1 MFVDRFCLP
10 AGKNEPGQIKAVSE
24 VMNKTPQKYRSIC
37 IYLVLALTTTAVFY
51 QVCTYD
57 FVNYDDPDYVY
68 ENPNIQAGITPKTI
82 KWAFTTGYTAIWH
95 PLTWL
100 SHMLDWQL
108 FGPKAG
114 GHHLTNLIFHI
125 VNTLL
130 LFIVLK
136 QMTHKLWP
144 SAFVAALFALHPL
157 HVESVAWVAERKDVL
172 STFFWML
179 TMWAYLQ
186 YVRHPRVTRY
196 LLTLLTFA
204 LGLMAKPMLVT
215 LPFVLLLLD
224 YWPLARVPS
233 ERAVGKTDRRDER
246 HRDTSFNRQATYH
259 LIQEKIPFFVLS
271 AISSVVTFLVQRSS
285 GAVAELVGLPLK
297 IRIFNALTSYV
308 EYIGKMIWPVH
319 LAVFYPHPDQNVSI
333 LYAVISAV
341 LLLAVTIL
349 VFRFAKNHRYLVTGW
364 LWYLGT
370 LVPVIGLV
378 QVGQQALADRY
389 SYITLT
395 GLFIIIAWGL
405 PDLLAKWRYK
415 KIVFTLSALLIIL
428 AMSVCTYFQL
438 RHWQNSLTLFQ
449 HALDVTEDNYMAHF
463 GIAGPLREQGRLDE
477 AIYHCSEVVRLRP
490 NYLDAQ
496 INLAHV
502 LYDAGRLDEAV
513 KECRKYLQMKPDDPN
528 VLNVLGITLGQQGKF
543 DEAVKCFTEALRIKP
558 DAAAHTN
565 ISYVLAL
572 QGNLDEAAVHLAEA
586 LRLDPQLAQA
596 HYSLGQVLARKGKI
610 DEAITQFEE
619 VLRLKPDWI
628 EPMNNLAWLLAASK
642 ETTIHNPDKAIRFA
656 QRACELTN
664 YKKPDFLDTLAVA
677 YAAAGDFHKAIE
689 TAEKALE
696 LCQSSEQNTLK
707 EEIESRLALYKAS
720 RPYIE
725 TH

>member
-1 MFVDRFCLP
+1 MDNIL
-10 AGKNEPGQIKAVSE
+10 
-24 VMNKTPQKYRSIC
+24 TKYRSFWIC
-37 IYLVLALTTTAVFY
+37 LALMLITTAVFY

-57 FVNYDDPDYVY
+57 FVNYDDNVYVY
-68 ENPNIQAGITPKTI
+68 ENPNIQAGITPKAI
-82 KWAFTTGYTAIWH
+82 KWAFTTGYFANWY
-95 PLTWL
+95 PLTWF

-108 FGPKAG
+108 FGSKPA

-136 QMTHKLWP
+136 QMTHRLWP

-179 TMWAYLQ
+179 TMWAYLR
-186 YVRHPRVTRY
+186 YVKHPGVARY

-224 YWPLARVPS
+224 YWPLARVQS

-246 HRDTSFNRQATYH
+246 NMDTSFNRQATYH

-271 AISSVVTFLVQRSS
+271 VISSVVTFLVQRSS
-285 GAVAELVGLPLK
+285 GTVANLVQVPLK
-297 IRIFNALTSYV
+297 IRIFNALISYV

-319 LAVFYPHPDQNVSI
+319 LAVFYPHAGRNLSI
-333 LYAVISAV
+333 LYAIISAV
-341 LLLAVTIL
+341 LLLTATIL
-349 VFRFAKNHRYLVTGW
+349 ILRFAKNRRYLLTGW
-364 LWYLGT
+364 FWYLGT

-378 QVGQQALADRY
+378 QVGPQALADRY
-389 SYITLT
+389 TYITLT

-405 PDLLAKWRYK
+405 PDLLAGWRYK
-415 KIVFTLSALLIIL
+415 KIALTLSVLLIIL

-438 RHWQNSLTLFQ
+438 HHWQNSLTLFQ
-449 HALDVTEDNYMAHF
+449 HALDVTEDSYTTHLH
-463 GIAGPLREQGRLDE
+463 IADSLCEQNRLDE
-477 AIYHCSEVVRLRP
+477 AIGEYQKCLQRIP
-490 NYLDAQ
+490 NDPDA
-496 INLAHV
+496 
-502 LYDAGRLDEAV
+502 
-513 KECRKYLQMKPDDPN
+513 
-528 VLNVLGITLGQQGKF
+528 LNNLGIALGKQGKF
-543 DEAVKCFTEALRIKP
+543 DEAIKCFTEALRIKP

-565 ISYVLAL
+565 IGYALAL

-586 LRLDPQLAQA
+586 LRLDPHFAQA
-596 HYSLGQVLARKGKI
+596 HYYFGQVLAQRGKI
-610 DEAITQFEE
+610 NEAITHFEE
-619 VLRLKPDWI
+619 ALRLKPDWV
-628 EPMNNLAWLLAASK
+628 EPMNNLAWFLVTSK
-642 ETTIHNPDKAIRFA
+642 ETTIHNPDKAVRLA

-664 YKKPDFLDTLAVA
+664 YKKPDLLDTLAVA
-677 YAAAGDFHKAIE
+677 YAAAGDFSKAIE

-696 LCQSSEQNTLK
+696 LCQSSEQNVLK
-707 EEIESRLALYKAS
+707 EKIENRLVLYKAGK
-720 RPYIE
+720 PYIE
-725 TH
+725 TR